1 MLDWS
6 NSRRGKDTTVVSVKR
21 KPDPAHPDHPIAG
34 RDFPLV
40 HQPAAGDDIS
50 AAVQSRRGADVGGYG
65 QDAGP
70 YRVLIGRGG
79 VDKPT
84 TAAVMALMPVAMV
97 GAVSG

>member
-1 MLDWS
+1 LLDRS

-97 GAVSG
+97 GAGSG